1 MLPPTGTPNQM
12 SIDSDKTLQN
22 LLASSN
28 DDSLKQILPTLQNL
42 SVSSDNTFLKKILS
56 TLQTS
61 FTLTKKIQSALDS
74 YSSSS
79 TANTRKRKL
88 DPSVTSAKNHPDVNN
103 KKIKSSKS
111 EGDFQ
116 EGKRHKKLSLE
127 EKECIY
133 EDSQKYRKR
142 LEENGEPK
150 PKIKDLAKKYNLPKT
165 TFFNIQRAGD
175 KKRGLPHSIP
185 RRTPEEK
192 ERIYEDSQKY
202 LKRLEENGEPR
213 PKTKDLAKKYNLPR
227 ATLYK
232 IQRAGDK
239 KRGLPVHL
247 INKKYSP
254 EEKEFLC
261 KKFEMLCELS
271 NSKEVQAPIQ
281 AEFARKNG
289 INVDTFRSMLST
301 YYKRKNITV
310 TSGSKPSLEK
320 KECGCSSSN
329 EAPKIRGE
337 QFLQERN
344 ASKLSVHKEVIT
356 EDEFSDTT
364 DFGSSLFDSLPSEEL
379 VSSSVLNKIPDDVMN
394 NEDFGSFSLNSV
406 QLEELVDSFA
416 AEIIRG

>member
-1 MLPPTGTPNQM
+1 MIQKMLPPTGTPNQM

-165 TFFNIQRAGD
+165 TFFN
-175 KKRGLPHSIP
+175 
-185 RRTPEEK
+185 
-192 ERIYEDSQKY
+192 
-202 LKRLEENGEPR
+202 
-213 PKTKDLAKKYNLPR
+213 
-227 ATLYK
+227 